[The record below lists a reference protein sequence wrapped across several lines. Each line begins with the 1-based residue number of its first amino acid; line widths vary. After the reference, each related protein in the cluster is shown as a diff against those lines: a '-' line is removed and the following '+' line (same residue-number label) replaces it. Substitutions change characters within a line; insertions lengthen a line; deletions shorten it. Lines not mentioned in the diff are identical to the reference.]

1 VFSGRSLLTLPEWR
15 VSFQPVDQ
23 KLACRE
29 RCLAVWRR
37 RRDKHDPLAG
47 FEPTI
52 AMDYQDRIKRP
63 PMVRLCFDLRQL
75 SLGHA
80 GIMLKGQRGDPG
92 TAAHITNQTDKTRDP
107 AYPMIAGG
115 EPFEFRTDIK
125 ILTLY
130 PDHCISLR

>member
-1 VFSGRSLLTLPEWR
+1 
-15 VSFQPVDQ
+15 
-23 KLACRE
+23 
-29 RCLAVWRR
+29 VWRR

-63 PMVRLCFDLRQL
+63 PMARLCFDLRQL

-107 AYPMIAGG
+107 AYPMIVGS
-115 EPFEFRTDIK
+115 EPFEFRADVK
-125 ILTLY
+125 VLTLH
-130 PDHCISLR
+130 PDHWLSLR